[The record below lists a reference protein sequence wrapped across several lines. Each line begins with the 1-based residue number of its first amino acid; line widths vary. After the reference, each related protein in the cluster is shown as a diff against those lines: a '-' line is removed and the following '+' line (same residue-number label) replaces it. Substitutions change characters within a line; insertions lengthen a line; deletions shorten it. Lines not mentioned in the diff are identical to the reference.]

1 MRKLGIF
8 LTVIGLIQTIV
19 LIINQANNGIDIEFL
34 ITASSFI
41 VLGVALFLIGNH
53 KKKAALKAGKS
64 IKKWAGSK
72 QSEHSLL

>member
-19 LIINQANNGIDIEFL
+19 LIINQTNKGIDIEFL

-41 VLGVALFLIGNH
+41 VLGVALFLIGN
-53 KKKAALKAGKS
+53 
-64 IKKWAGSK
+64 
-72 QSEHSLL
+72 